1 MAWGLCHRHRFPS
14 RADRPYRSRRDRS
27 LIDGTFEL
35 FRYAAGR
42 GPVIGAGAIALGV
55 RGADAVDAV
64 GDQLDDTLSHGLPT
78 DELYVYR
85 DALQKGRSIVIVMVE
100 DDAQATQGASAHRR
114 PGRGE
119 RGRRPGGVVDRPPR
133 CRGGGVHAPG
143 RRLPEGR
150 AAFRSTSRSRPGASA
165 PRATCPATTP
175 TSSTSAGPRRSSLP
189 AASAGSESLGLHAR
203 PSFVAAAIA
212 REAFYNIASFPG
224 TYDTLVSALK

>member
-100 DDAQATQGASAHRR
+100 DDAQATQVRQLIAGLARRAWTPPGRSGGSASAMPRR
-114 PGRGE
+114 RSTRARAATSGRTSCLPVDLQEQAGGE
-119 RGRRPGGVVDRPPR
+119 RSPRNVPGHNADVFDLR
-133 CRGGGVHAPG
+133 
-143 RRLPEGR
+143 R
-150 AAFRSTSRSRPGASA
+150 AAEILA
-165 PRATCPATTP
+165 
-175 TSSTSAGPRRSSLP
+175 AGRKRW
-189 AASAGSESLGLHAR
+189 
-203 PSFVAAAIA
+203 I
-212 REAFYNIASFPG
+212 
-224 TYDTLVSALK
+224 